1 MITSQE
7 QFQPHIPVMLSEVL
21 NYLNL
26 QPGGIYM
33 DGTVGAGGHSI
44 QILDNLSSNGRLIG
58 LDQDAEAL
66 DISINRFGASAH
78 SLSTHKSSYHN
89 FPKIIQALGVAEL
102 NGILLDLG
110 LSSMQLESDSRGF
123 SFESEGALDMRYD
136 TDNGKTAADLIAQSS
151 EQELADIIYKY
162 GEERYSRRIARN
174 IKAIQPLTKVTNLK
188 EAVRRSTP
196 PQKRHK
202 TLARVFQAL
211 RIAVNGELVKLEAF
225 LDSFVNHLTLGG
237 RVVIISYH
245 SLEDRMVK
253 HTFRALKKAGML
265 KVLTKKPITP
275 TEYEIVQNGRSRSAK
290 LRAAEKVA

>member
-1 MITSQE
+1 M
-7 QFQPHIPVMLSEVL
+7 
-21 NYLNL
+21 
-26 QPGGIYM
+26 
-33 DGTVGAGGHSI
+33 
-44 QILDNLSSNGRLIG
+44 
-58 LDQDAEAL
+58 
-66 DISINRFGASAH
+66 
-78 SLSTHKSSYHN
+78 
-89 FPKIIQALGVAEL
+89 
-102 NGILLDLG
+102 
-110 LSSMQLESDSRGF
+110 
-123 SFESEGALDMRYD
+123 
-136 TDNGKTAADLIAQSS
+136 
-151 EQELADIIYKY
+151 
-162 GEERYSRRIARN
+162 
-174 IKAIQPLTKVTNLK
+174 TKVTNLK

-275 TEYEIVQNGRSRSAK
+275 TEYEIAQNGRSRSAK

>member
-1 MITSQE
+1 
-7 QFQPHIPVMLSEVL
+7 
-21 NYLNL
+21 
-26 QPGGIYM
+26 
-33 DGTVGAGGHSI
+33 
-44 QILDNLSSNGRLIG
+44 
-58 LDQDAEAL
+58 
-66 DISINRFGASAH
+66 
-78 SLSTHKSSYHN
+78 
-89 FPKIIQALGVAEL
+89 
-102 NGILLDLG
+102 
-110 LSSMQLESDSRGF
+110 MQLESDSRGF

-136 TDNGKTAADLIAQSS
+136 INNGKTAADLIAQSS

-162 GEERYSRRIARN
+162 GEERYSRRIASN

-211 RIAVNGELVKLEAF
+211 RIAVNDELVKLEAF

-275 TEYEIVQNGRSRSAK
+275 TEYEIAQNSRSRSAK